1 MPLFRQEL
9 AIDLGTAKLLQDLQ
23 TFHYI
28 CTSIQPITDIIES
41 KKNKQ

>member
-9 AIDLGTAKLLQDLQ
+9 ATDLGTAKLLQDLQ
-23 TFHYI
+23 TFTIY
-28 CTSIQPITDIIES
+28 CTSIQPITDMIES

>member
-28 CTSIQPITDIIES
+28 SSIQPITG
-41 KKNKQ
+41 KG